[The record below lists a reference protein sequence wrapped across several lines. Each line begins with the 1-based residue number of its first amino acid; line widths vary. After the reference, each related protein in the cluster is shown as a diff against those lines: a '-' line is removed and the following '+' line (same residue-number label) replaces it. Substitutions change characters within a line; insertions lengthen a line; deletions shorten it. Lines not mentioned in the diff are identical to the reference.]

1 MTQERLVLTHL
12 RRHRTI
18 TPKQAVERY
27 SIYRLADVVFKLRR
41 HGHAVLTEPQRT
53 GRTVYAKYRLV

>member
-12 RRHRTI
+12 KRHRTI

-41 HGHAVLTEPQRT
+41 HGYMVLTEPQRANGST
-53 GRTVYAKYRLV
+53 YAKYRLV